1 MTQPSTSPASP
12 VETGREDG
20 VGRPASPRLS
30 VIGTG
35 YLGATHAACMAELG
49 FEVLG
54 VDVDPAKI
62 ERLARGEV
70 PFHEPGLPELLRT
83 HVESGRLRFTTD
95 VEEAARWADVHFI
108 GVGTPQQAGSSA
120 ADLTYV
126 DAAVTSL
133 AQAIDRDALIVG
145 KSTVP
150 VGTARRLTGLVAEVR
165 AAAGLPGDVE
175 LAWNPEFLRE
185 GFAVQ
190 DTLTPD
196 RLVIGTSGPRAEP
209 ILRRV
214 YARQLAAETPWV
226 STDLE
231 TAELVKVAANAFLA
245 TKISF
250 INAFSEITETV
261 GGDIRTLADAIGHDA
276 RIGRRFLNAGV
287 GFGGGCLPKDI
298 RALQARV
305 SELGLDRT
313 MRFLAEVDDI
323 NLRRRERVVDLAVE
337 MLSTAHGHEAA
348 AAGPYGGTTTGSG
361 EEVLNGARIA
371 VLGVTFKPDSDDVRD
386 SPALDVAARLYSAG
400 ADVRVYDPEG
410 SANAAARFPRLDYV
424 GSLDEAVEGAELT
437 LLLTEW
443 QEFRE
448 MDPEAVGGKV
458 ADRLLIDGRNVLDT
472 AAWEAAGWAVT
483 GLGHRFDP
491 ASVTARR

>member
-1 MTQPSTSPASP
+1 MTEIAASPATPS
-12 VETGREDG
+12 EQDAASAGSTGDG
-20 VGRPASPRLS
+20 RPRLS

-62 ERLARGEV
+62 ARLSRGEV

-83 HVESGRLRFTTD
+83 HVASGRLRFTTD
-95 VEEAARWADVHFI
+95 VAEAARWADVHFI
-108 GVGTPQQAGSSA
+108 GVGTPQKVGEAA

-126 DAAVTSL
+126 DAAVESL
-133 AQAIDRDALIVG
+133 ARAIDRDALIVG

-150 VGTARRLTGLVAEVR
+150 VGTARRLSGRVAEIR
-165 AAAGLPGDVE
+165 AEQGLPGQVE

-196 RLVIGTSGPRAEP
+196 RLVVGVAGPRAEP
-209 ILRRV
+209 LLREV
-214 YARQLAAETPWV
+214 YAAQLAADTPWIC
-226 STDLE
+226 TDLE

-261 GGDIRTLADAIGHDA
+261 GGDIRTLADAIGHDT

-323 NLRRRERVVDLAVE
+323 NLRRRDRVVDLAVQ
-337 MLSTAHGHEAA
+337 MLSAAHGTEADA
-348 AAGPYGGTTTGSG
+348 PAPRGGKTTGPDRQ
-361 EEVLNGARIA
+361 VLQGKRIA

-386 SPALDVAARLYSAG
+386 SPALDVANRLFTAG

-410 SANAAARFPRLDYV
+410 NANAAARFPRLEYV
-424 GSLDEAVEGAELT
+424 GSADAALEDAELV

-443 QEFRE
+443 AEFRAL
-448 MDPEAVGGKV
+448 DPEEAGRRV
-458 ADRLLIDGRNVLDT
+458 AARLLIDGRNVLDV
-472 AAWEAAGWAVT
+472 AAWGEAGWTVV
-483 GLGHRFDP
+483 GLGHRFDA
-491 ASVTARR
+491 ASLA

>member
-1 MTQPSTSPASP
+1 MTETTAPAA
-12 VETGREDG
+12 
-20 VGRPASPRLS
+20 PAEQEAAPRLS

-83 HVESGRLRFTTD
+83 HVASGRLRFTTD
-95 VEEAARWADVHFI
+95 VAEAARWADVHFI
-108 GVGTPQQAGSSA
+108 GVGTPQKVGETA
-120 ADLTYV
+120 ADLSYV
-126 DAAVTSL
+126 DAAVASL
-133 AQAIDRDALIVG
+133 AAAIDRDALIVG

-150 VGTARRLTGLVAEVR
+150 VGTARRLAELVRTVR
-165 AAAGLPGDVE
+165 AEAGLPGEVE

-185 GFAVQ
+185 GFAVR

-196 RLVIGTSGPRAEP
+196 RLVIGMHGPRAEG

-214 YARQLAAETPWV
+214 YARQLAADTPWI

-250 INAFSEITETV
+250 INAFSEITENV
-261 GGDIRTLADAIGHDA
+261 GGDIGTLADAIGHDA

-323 NLRRRERVVDLAVE
+323 NLRRRDRVVDLAVQV
-337 MLSTAHGHEAA
+337 LSAARDGRVRVGWVHAIRHVHSTGLAFGSHRHRAGRTVGGDVVGRRGGRVRRVGLGLGIRPLPHRPAPHRRGHPRGMDVDVRLRGHHPPDRARSDVHGHEL
-348 AAGPYGGTTTGSG
+348 PQ
-361 EEVLNGARIA
+361 
-371 VLGVTFKPDSDDVRD
+371 SDVPRQGRGHRRPHLRR
-386 SPALDVAARLYSAG
+386 SG
-400 ADVRVYDPEG
+400 ADGNRRGLVR
-410 SANAAARFPRLDYV
+410 ARMACLRIRLPV
-424 GSLDEAVEGAELT
+424 
-437 LLLTEW
+437 
-443 QEFRE
+443 
-448 MDPEAVGGKV
+448 
-458 ADRLLIDGRNVLDT
+458 
-472 AAWEAAGWAVT
+472 
-483 GLGHRFDP
+483 
-491 ASVTARR
+491 RR